1 MGIHTLP
8 SVRIDTTRTSQ
19 TANSTTCLWFPV
31 TIQYVSSNQPIPM
44 NKKPTGRPR
53 LYDSTSDKVDAF
65 RKRQE
70 ASGYL
75 RKEVLV
81 TVETWDRVIK
91 LSKLHG
97 VSASDAASGLLEN
110 GLQSFVEPKKPMPSD
125 TPSYSRKMPSSVPA
139 KSAELTN
146 PIQDF
151 FAKRKESLQ
160 STAKAKGQPDK
171 LI

>member
-1 MGIHTLP
+1 
-8 SVRIDTTRTSQ
+8 
-19 TANSTTCLWFPV
+19 
-31 TIQYVSSNQPIPM
+31 M

-53 LYDSTSDKVDAF
+53 LYDSTSEKVDAF

-81 TVETWDRVIK
+81 TTETWEQVVELAK
-91 LSKLHG
+91 QHG

-110 GLQSFVEPKKPMPSD
+110 GLKVFAAPPFELPAF
-125 TPSYSRKMPSSVPA
+125 SRKAPA
-139 KSAELTN
+139 SPAVSKATASN

-151 FAKRKESLQ
+151 FEKRKQSLQ
-160 STAKAKGQPDK
+160 SATKPKESAE
-171 LI
+171 

>member
-1 MGIHTLP
+1 M
-8 SVRIDTTRTSQ
+8 
-19 TANSTTCLWFPV
+19 
-31 TIQYVSSNQPIPM
+31 
-44 NKKPTGRPR
+44 KKNPTGRPR
-53 LYDSTSDKVDAF
+53 LYDSTSDKVEAF

-81 TVETWDRVIK
+81 TVDTWERVTE
-91 LSKLHG
+91 LAKLHG

-110 GLQSFVEPKKPMPSD
+110 GLQSFIEPKDPMPSD
-125 TPSYSRKMPSSVPA
+125 TPSYSRKMPASAAPTI
-139 KSAELTN
+139 AELPN

-160 STAKAKGQPDK
+160 STAKPKDSPDEQV
-171 LI
+171 

>member
-1 MGIHTLP
+1 M
-8 SVRIDTTRTSQ
+8 
-19 TANSTTCLWFPV
+19 
-31 TIQYVSSNQPIPM
+31 
-44 NKKPTGRPR
+44 KKNPTGRPR
-53 LYDSTSDKVDAF
+53 LHDSTSDKVDAF

-81 TVETWDRVIK
+81 TVDTWERITE
-91 LSKLHG
+91 LAKLHG

-110 GLQSFVEPKKPMPSD
+110 GLQLFVEPKDLVQLDAPSF
-125 TPSYSRKMPSSVPA
+125 SRKMPSSEAPTIA
-139 KSAELTN
+139 DLPN

-160 STAKAKGQPDK
+160 STAKPKDSPDEQV
-171 LI
+171 